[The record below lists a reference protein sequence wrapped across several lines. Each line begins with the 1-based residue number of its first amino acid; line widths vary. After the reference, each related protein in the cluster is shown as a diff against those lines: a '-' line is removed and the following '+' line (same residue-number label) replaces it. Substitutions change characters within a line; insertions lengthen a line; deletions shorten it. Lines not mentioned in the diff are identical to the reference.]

1 MSASSSKRSVIREYH
16 FYSSK
21 DFKCPKNLLERV
33 YQQQVVL
40 ENIFLRELTIYGTI
54 RVNNCSFDK
63 RVFVQFTIDQ
73 WKTSSKK
80 NAYYSTHYSDNNT
93 DVFQFKLTI
102 SKEKLLLFSSKA
114 PKNISFAIRYCVNG
128 QEFWDNNYSRNYN
141 FEIIER

>member
-16 FYSSK
+16 FYSPK
-21 DFKCPKNLLERV
+21 DFKCPTNLLERV
-33 YQQQVVL
+33 YQQQVAL

-93 DVFQFKLTI
+93 DVFQFKLTV

-114 PKNISFAIRYCVNG
+114 PKNISFAICYCVNG
-128 QEFWDNNYSRNYN
+128 QDYWDNNYSRNYN